1 MRDVTKL
8 PIAIAYDSVC
18 SYSVNVKT
26 RFVDNLPSHHA
37 AISKTRWT
45 IDSLHVNDHVEK
57 CMYLFS
63 TNYQQSIG
71 HFHGVGNE
79 QFFAENNQMGPQTQ
93 QMNPGS
99 RHDKLTAHFEDW
111 NQKKLLRL
119 GKYSK
124 DLLPP
129 P

>member
-1 MRDVTKL
+1 MREMEKIPV
-8 PIAIAYDSVC
+8 AIAYDSVC
-18 SYSVNVKT
+18 SYSVNAKA
-26 RFVDNLPSHHA
+26 RFAENLPSYQDI
-37 AISKTRWT
+37 ISKAKWS

-57 CMYLFS
+57 CMYVFS
-63 TNYQQSIG
+63 TNYQIGMG

-111 NQKKLLRL
+111 NQKKLMRL
-119 GKYSK
+119 GKYI
-124 DLLPP
+124 PIVQ
-129 P
+129 